1 MSERDTDT
9 GEVLTHAKGRCLE
22 AETAW
27 ANQSTEK
34 PGTLPK
40 KPVSQREDAITQKRL
55 SQIVPAS
62 AVMDEAVLDPV
73 LQPGLCC
80 PTAGISLPALCQ
92 CWGMPGR
99 QGSQG
104 AGQTSRPH
112 PPRTSKQ
119 C

>member
-104 AGQTSRPH
+104 AGQTSCPH